1 MIFRAHALLAIAFLA
16 AAGAPVSAQV
26 MTTTIAGIVGANST
40 PGQDIDTLGL
50 FGAAGA
56 DLNGLEMRITLK
68 FDSSLMQ
75 LGGASPG
82 YSAWSGP
89 SGSCAAIIGGKHAR
103 PSIERETGIDST
115 RIYFFSDYQG
125 TWALDQFAQSST
137 LPDTCS
143 VQVLST
149 KHPFVPSADLVQSFS
164 YKPPKKEA
172 YANGDSLVLDITV
185 GGVRET
191 VTASVAS
198 VTYGP

>member
-1 MIFRAHALLAIAFLA
+1 MISRALLAIAFVA
-16 AAGAPVSAQV
+16 AAVAPASAQE
-26 MTTTIAGIVGANST
+26 MTTTIAGIVGANSS
-40 PGQDIDTLGL
+40 PGQDTDTLGL
-50 FGAAGA
+50 FGTAGA

-68 FDSSLMQ
+68 FDASQMQ
-75 LGGASPG
+75 LGGSSPG

-89 SGSCAAIIGGKHAR
+89 SGDCAAVIGGKHAR

-115 RIYFFSDYQG
+115 RIYFYSDYQG

-137 LPDTCS
+137 QPDSCS

-149 KHPFVPSADLVQSFS
+149 KHPFVPSAALVQSFS